1 VDGNAIIRAFA
12 SLELALPLEP
22 TPPTTR
28 RSALPRATTSVTL
41 GDVAKLAGVSPMTVS
56 RALNHPE
63 LVSPETLERV
73 LQVIERTGY
82 VPNLLAGG
90 LASRRSRLVAAI
102 VPSITNGIFVET
114 VQALTDRLWQAGYQ
128 VMLGLSGYPAT
139 REDALLS
146 AVLSRRP
153 DAVCLTGINHSPES
167 RKRLLAARIPIV
179 ETWDLTPTPLD
190 MLVGFSHEKVGEAV
204 ARHLLDKGH
213 RRFGLIWANDERAT
227 ARRRGFMAELARS
240 RIQDAETVTV
250 AAPSTLALGRHSMAT
265 LLDRG
270 ARPQVVFCSSDTLA
284 HGVLEEARS
293 RHLDIPRDLAV
304 MGFGGLEFT
313 EHTSP
318 PLSTV
323 SIDRSAIGRLAAE
336 VILARIA
343 GESPREKVIDVGF
356 RIVDRGTT

>member
-1 VDGNAIIRAFA
+1 
-12 SLELALPLEP
+12 
-22 TPPTTR
+22 
-28 RSALPRATTSVTL
+28 
-41 GDVAKLAGVSPMTVS
+41 MTVS
-56 RALNHPE
+56 RTLNQPE
-63 LVSPETLERV
+63 RVTPDTLERV
-73 LQVIERTGY
+73 HQVIERTGY

-102 VPSITNGIFVET
+102 VPSITNGVFVET
-114 VQALTDRLWQAGYQ
+114 VEALTDRLWQAGYQ
-128 VMLGLSGYPAT
+128 VLLGLSGYPAA

-153 DAVCLTGINHSPES
+153 DAVCLTGINHSPET
-167 RKRLLAARIPIV
+167 RKRLLAARIPVV
-179 ETWDLTPTPLD
+179 ETWDLTPTPID

-213 RRFGLIWANDERAT
+213 RRFGLVWADDERAT
-227 ARRRGFMAELARS
+227 ARRRGFLAELART
-240 RIQDAETVTV
+240 RADDVETVTV
-250 AAPSTLALGRHSMAT
+250 PAPSTLALGRQAMAT

-293 RHLDIPRDLAV
+293 RQLDVPDDLAL

-313 EHTSP
+313 QHTSP
-318 PLSTV
+318 SLSTV

-343 GESPREKVIDVGF
+343 GESPPDKVIDVGF
-356 RIVDRGTT
+356 RIVDRATT

>member
-1 VDGNAIIRAFA
+1 MPVPRKPPPSSKRRRAA
-12 SLELALPLEP
+12 SRVTA
-22 TPPTTR
+22 
-28 RSALPRATTSVTL
+28 SVTL

-63 LVSPETLERV
+63 LLTPDTLATV
-73 LQVIERTGY
+73 HQVIERTGY

-128 VMLGLSGYPAT
+128 LMLGLSGYPAI

-153 DAVCLTGINHSPES
+153 DAVCLTGINHSPET

-179 ETWDLTPTPLD
+179 ETWDLTPTPID

-204 ARHLLDKGH
+204 ARHLLGKGY

-227 ARRRGFMAELARS
+227 ARRRGFMTELARA
-240 RIQDAETVTV
+240 RVHEAQTITV
-250 AAPSTLALGRHSMAT
+250 AAPSTLALGRQSMAA
-265 LLDRG
+265 LLDQG
-270 ARPQVVFCSSDTLA
+270 PRPQVVFCSSDTLA

-293 RHLDIPRDLAV
+293 RKLDVPRDVAV

-313 EHTSP
+313 QHTSP

-323 SIDRSAIGRLAAE
+323 AIDRAAIGRLAGD

-343 GESPREKVIDVGF
+343 GESLPDKIIDVGF

>member
-1 VDGNAIIRAFA
+1 VRKSKSLPKRRRA
-12 SLELALPLEP
+12 S
-22 TPPTTR
+22 
-28 RSALPRATTSVTL
+28 SRATASVTL
-41 GDVAKLAGVSPMTVS
+41 GDVAQLAGVSPMTVS
-56 RALNHPE
+56 RALNRPE
-63 LVSPETLERV
+63 LVTPDTLERV
-73 LQVIERTGY
+73 HRVIERTGY

-90 LASRRSRLVAAI
+90 LASSRSRLVAAI

-128 VMLGLSGYPAT
+128 LMLGLSGYPAT

-153 DAVCLTGINHSPES
+153 DGVCLTGINHSPET

-179 ETWDLTPTPLD
+179 ETWDLTPTPID

-213 RRFGLIWANDERAT
+213 RRFGLISADDERAS
-227 ARRRGFMAELARS
+227 ARRRGFVAELARAGLT
-240 RIQDAETVTV
+240 DVETVV
-250 AAPSTLALGRHSMAT
+250 VPAPSTLALGRQAMGT
-265 LLDRG
+265 MLDRR
-270 ARPQVVFCSSDTLA
+270 ARPQVVFCGSDTLA

-293 RHLDIPRDLAV
+293 RHIDVPGAIAL

-313 EHTSP
+313 HHTSP

-323 SIDRSAIGRLAAE
+323 DVDRSAIGRLAAE
-336 VILARIA
+336 VILARIS
-343 GESPREKVIDVGF
+343 GQSLSDKVIDVGF